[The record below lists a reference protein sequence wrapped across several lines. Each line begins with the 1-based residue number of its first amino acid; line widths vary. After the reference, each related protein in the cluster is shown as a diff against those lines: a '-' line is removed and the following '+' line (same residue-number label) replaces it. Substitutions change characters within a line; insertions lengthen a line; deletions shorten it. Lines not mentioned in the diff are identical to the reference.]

1 MNGIMGCFFFC
12 RLDLLR
18 WWKIASRELTW
29 FFFCLEDASVIGFT
43 ESCVLKI
50 KLEVEI
56 NGLEEIWF
64 GVGESEDLWTSSIG
78 ISVYLHN
85 SDFKCSH

>member
-1 MNGIMGCFFFC
+1 MESWGVFFFG

-56 NGLEEIWF
+56 NGLEEIWVF
-64 GVGESEDLWTSSIG
+64 LVHVGLCM
-78 ISVYLHN
+78 
-85 SDFKCSH
+85 F